1 MPKSPPPPPR
11 GGSSRGSSS
20 GRGSS
25 RRAAPTKVSKPFP
38 WGTVL
43 GSLVLGAVLI
53 GVVAYAALNQGS
65 GISSVLTDPDNNI
78 EGVVISDEKTLT
90 RNHVQGAVNYPQ
102 VPPPGGD
109 HNPAPQQCAVY
120 NAPIA
125 PEHAV
130 HSLEH
135 GAVWITYDPAKAA
148 DQVDALAATA
158 GGDPYL
164 LMSPIAGQA
173 SPILLTAWGRQLAV
187 SNADDERVDQFI
199 NAYSRNGPQTPE
211 RGAACVGNTTTGA
224 VRGAAP
230 DGAILPSGAATAPAT
245 GAPSPAA
252 SPPAAPVPSPATS

>member
-1 MPKSPPPPPR
+1 MPKSPPPPR
-11 GGSSRGSSS
+11 GGPSRGSSS

-78 EGVVISDEKTLT
+78 EGVVISDEKTLS
-90 RNHVQGAVNYPQ
+90 RQHVQGSVNYPT
-102 VPPPGGD
+102 VPPAGGD

-135 GAVWITYDPAKAA
+135 GAVWITYDPATAA
-148 DQVDALAATA
+148 DQVDALAAIA

-164 LMSPIAGQA
+164 LMSPVPGQD
-173 SPILLTAWGRQLAV
+173 SPILLTAWARQLAV
-187 SNADDERVDQFI
+187 SQADDERVDQFI

-211 RGAACVGNTTTGA
+211 RGAACVGNTSTGP

-230 DGAILPSGAATAPAT
+230 DGAILPSGPPVTTP
-245 GAPSPAA
+245 GEVGPSPAA